1 MIDAVL
7 EIVSYCAVLYIIFG
21 TAYAWDRLEKRYKKK
36 GARYND

>member
-21 TAYAWDRLEKRYKKK
+21 TAYAWDKLEVWVRKKK
-36 GARYND
+36 GARR